1 MTQTLPASIAAY
13 FDAANSRDFDRAAA
27 QFSAYARVRD
37 ESRDHMGRA
46 AIENWL
52 KQTVDAY
59 DFHAEPG
66 LAEHRDGAV
75 FVPATVSGSFPGSP
89 IALTYR
95 FGMENDRIAALEIA

>member
-13 FDAANSRDFDRAAA
+13 FDAANRRDFDRAAA
-27 QFSAYARVRD
+27 QFSADARVRD
-37 ESRDHMGRA
+37 ESRDHIGRA

-66 LAEHRDGAV
+66 PAEHRDGAV
-75 FVPATVSGSFPGSP
+75 FVSAKVSGSFPGSP

-95 FGMENDRIAALEIA
+95 FGMDADRIAALEIA

>member
-1 MTQTLPASIAAY
+1 MTQTLPSSIAAY
-13 FDAANSRDFDRAAA
+13 FDAANRRDFDRAAA
-27 QFSAYARVRD
+27 QFSDDARVRD
-37 ESRDHMGRA
+37 ESRDHIGRS

-66 LAEHRDGAV
+66 PAEHRDGAV

-95 FGMENDRIAALEIA
+95 FGMENNRIAALEIA